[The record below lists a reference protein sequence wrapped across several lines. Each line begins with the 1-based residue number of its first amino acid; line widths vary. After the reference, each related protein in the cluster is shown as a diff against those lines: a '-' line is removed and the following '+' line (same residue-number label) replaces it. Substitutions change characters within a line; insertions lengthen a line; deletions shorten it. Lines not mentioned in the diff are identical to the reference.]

1 MPAKKGKK
9 KEEEQVKILFMV
21 HLPIVAVLVGVPF
34 VTDVSVET
42 IWPVWGIYIVAKFMG
57 WLALKFI

>member
-1 MPAKKGKK
+1 MPARKAKKQDKGHAKL
-9 KEEEQVKILFMV
+9 LFMV

-42 IWPVWGIYIVAKFMG
+42 IWPIWGIYIVAKFMG